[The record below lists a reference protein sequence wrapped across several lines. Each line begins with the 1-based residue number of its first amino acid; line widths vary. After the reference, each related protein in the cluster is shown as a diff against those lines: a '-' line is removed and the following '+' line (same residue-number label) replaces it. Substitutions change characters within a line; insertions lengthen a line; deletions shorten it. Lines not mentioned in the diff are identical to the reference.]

1 MILDNF
7 IIINNENNIC
17 DYQLNKKSIIK
28 NVYNINI
35 LNNIDDE
42 YVLLLDYKEF
52 VEKMYNSYD
61 KNDNNIYEQ
70 FKKDYHRTTF
80 YINNICEKN
89 LYIFTDYFEFL
100 LYQYNL
106 NYYEFLLF
114 CTQAVMG
121 SPLELLYK
129 IINKT
134 FNKTICEELYVG
146 EIENNVK
153 KYSKVNKKLIYN
165 LITKNKELYII
176 INKVLRIFYIN
187 ENSKDITLYYVKITL
202 NIPFFSKE
210 NVIITYKLLK
220 NK

>member
-134 FNKTICEELYVG
+134 FNKTIFEELYVG
-146 EIENNVK
+146 EVENNVK
-153 KYSKVNKKLIYN
+153 KDSKVNKKLIYN